1 MAHPKFLGGS
11 MLIDEPG
18 TRRRTQ
24 RTLHPLAKWPV
35 LGIAG
40 VLTLA
45 HAIAGA
51 FGDYWIDEVYM
62 LAAGKYHPNWG
73 YVDQPPLT
81 PVIAAAMDFIAP
93 DSMFVLRLPA
103 ALATGGAVVLIAL
116 LARELGADR
125 RAQTIAAFA
134 GATGLWSNLIGHWLA
149 PYTFEPLLWTA
160 LLLPLVRWLRQ
171 HAQGVADDRLL
182 LVFGALLGINLQL
195 KFQVVILCAALLISA
210 LAVGP
215 RAVLTRPMLWAG
227 AGIALLI
234 GSPALIW
241 QALNGWPQLA
251 MSSIVAQESPMLSGG
266 RGGTAVQLV
275 VYAGVLGTAL
285 VLAGLWLLLS
295 RSWLR
300 PYRMLAVTAILLWV
314 FFVVTAGRPYYLIG
328 MYGLPIAAATVGL
341 QRRREAK
348 PPGWGWAAWP
358 VYAISLVTAGML
370 IYAGGSINREFSAAI
385 TRIDSDRVSDRIA
398 QDVSG
403 AYLSLPAEQ
412 RTRTAVI
419 GESYVSAAML
429 DVGSEHH
436 PLPEVFS
443 PHRGYGYFDAPSD
456 EIDTI
461 VYYGRDAEE
470 LRPYFT
476 DIRPATPG
484 EGLKGWIATGK
495 TQPWSTIWPALRSL

>member
-1 MAHPKFLGGS
+1 
-11 MLIDEPG
+11 MLIDEPH
-18 TRRRTQ
+18 TRRRAP
-24 RTLHPLAKWPV
+24 RTLHPPATWPV

-40 VLTLA
+40 VLALA

-62 LAAGKYHPNWG
+62 LAAGKFHPSWG

-81 PVIAAAMDFIAP
+81 PMIAAAMDFLAP

-103 ALATGGAVVLIAL
+103 ALASGGAVVLIAL

-125 RAQTIAAFA
+125 RAQTIAAVA
-134 GATGLWSNLIGHWLA
+134 GATGLWSNLIGHWVA

-182 LVFGALLGINLQL
+182 LVFGVLLGTNLQL
-195 KFQVVILCAALLISA
+195 KFQVVILCAALLVSA

-215 RAVLTRPMLWAG
+215 RALLTRPMLWAG
-227 AGIALLI
+227 AGIALVI
-234 GSPALIW
+234 GSPTLIW

-251 MSSIVAQESPMLSGG
+251 MASVVAQESPILSGG

-275 VYAGVLGTAL
+275 LFAGVLGTAL

-300 PYRMLAVTAILLWV
+300 PYRMFAVAMILLWV
-314 FFVVTAGRPYYLIG
+314 FFVATAGRPYYLIG
-328 MYGLPIAAATVGL
+328 MYGLPIAAAVVGL

-348 PPGWGWAAWP
+348 PPRWGWAAWP
-358 VYAISLVTAGML
+358 VCALALVTAGML
-370 IYAGGSINREFSAAI
+370 IFASESINRESSAAF
-385 TRIDSDRVSDRIA
+385 TQIDSDRVSDTIA
-398 QDVSG
+398 RDVSR

-419 GESYVSAAML
+419 GENYISAAML
-429 DVGSEHH
+429 EVGGEHH

-443 PHRGYGYFDAPSD
+443 PHRGYGYFGAPSD

-476 DIRPATPG
+476 DIRPAFPG
-484 EGLKGWIATGK
+484 EKLKGWIATGK
-495 TQPWSTIWPALRSL
+495 TQPWSAIWPALKSL